1 LDLFATLGALLG
13 VFAGLAAADTF
24 TAASTVILPLTAG
37 GFIYV
42 GLVSV
47 LPDLLKPL
55 PKSADAADGTEASPL
70 AQLVDTISLLAAMAA
85 GVYIMVLIGEFE

>member
-1 LDLFATLGALLG
+1 LLG
-13 VFAGLAAADTF
+13 VFAGLLAADTF

-42 GLVSV
+42 ALVSV

-55 PKSADAADGTEASPL
+55 PRDVGESDCELPGDEASPA
-70 AQLVDTISLLAAMAA
+70 AQLVDTASLVAAMAA
-85 GVYIMVLIGEFE
+85 GVYLMVLIIELE